1 MVTILATGVIQAL
14 FFSVILLNKKTKT
27 TADKILGFW
36 LFVLFL
42 HISANLLQLLGYYDK
57 YPHLIGSSSSL
68 VFLYGPLLYF
78 YAKTYVSNSLP
89 FKIEY
94 FLHLIP
100 FILYNIAFIPFY
112 VKGASDKLFYYHEV
126 LKSDPPLIAIIAL
139 MTKTISIPVYMVWTL
154 LLLKNHVKNIEQYFS
169 SVEKIDLKWL
179 KYLVWSMGMVV
190 VIILISAIVKVNTNF
205 AMAFQTEKY
214 IFSGATMWVFG
225 LGYYGLKQTS
235 IFTNV
240 SRINKLNGS
249 TVTRYKKNKLKES
262 DADGYKKLLLQL
274 MDKEKPFLRSKITL
288 NQLASEINISSHH
301 LSQLLN
307 ERLDQNFFNFI
318 NFYRVEELK
327 KRLEDPK
334 YKNLTILGIAFDCGF
349 NSKAAFNRIFKKHT
363 GLTPSAYLRNQKKD
377 QS

>member
-249 TVTRYKKNKLKES
+249 TVTRYKKNKLKE
-262 DADGYKKLLLQL
+262 G
-274 MDKEKPFLRSKITL
+274 
-288 NQLASEINISSHH
+288 NI
-301 LSQLLN
+301 L
-307 ERLDQNFFNFI
+307 F
-318 NFYRVEELK
+318 
-327 KRLEDPK
+327 
-334 YKNLTILGIAFDCGF
+334 
-349 NSKAAFNRIFKKHT
+349 
-363 GLTPSAYLRNQKKD
+363 
-377 QS
+377 